1 MKIQIV
7 AAADIGSFVARDEDW
22 AFYVLTLDDVREID
36 CGDVL
41 SGTFDGVGSLFYPVR
56 NLTKGEDVR
65 ICLETWESPLAPA
78 HRDAPGIHG
87 ISSGRNSRG
96 W

>member
-41 SGTFDGVGSLFYPVR
+41 SGRSMVLGACFIR
-56 NLTKGEDVR
+56 
-65 ICLETWESPLAPA
+65 CET
-78 HRDAPGIHG
+78 
-87 ISSGRNSRG
+87 
-96 W
+96 